1 MLKYVLLASSIM
13 VSAPV
18 LAQDKPADA
27 LAAPAT
33 QASPA
38 QTMPTTPPTATDPA
52 ANPSPRAATPIDDAM
67 KTMTAQTDPAK
78 PADPAAPQD
87 AQTAQATPA
96 SPATQTAAQPA
107 SGPAQ
112 VAQVVNSEFPAYD
125 KDANGTL
132 SQAEFASWM
141 VALKTKSDPSTK
153 ADSPATKAWV
163 SQAFAS
169 ADKDKNKSLS
179 KDELTGFLAQS
190 G

>member
-13 VSAPV
+13 ASAPV

-38 QTMPTTPPTATDPA
+38 QTTPTTPPTATDPA
-52 ANPSPRAATPIDDAM
+52 ANPSPQTATPIDDAM

-96 SPATQTAAQPA
+96 SPAAQPA

-179 KDELTGFLAQS
+179 KDELTGFLTQS